1 MAGEAL
7 FVGWGNAVRGREA
20 KSLQVFQ
27 EAVEYYGGQQ
37 QQGNIDS
44 FEPVFLQPHGGD
56 LAGFFLVK
64 GDAEKI
70 DAMRRSDEFQRIHT
84 RANQIVEG
92 LGIVS
97 ALTGEALANAM
108 GMFQEAS
115 AELGG

>member
-20 KSLQVFQ
+20 NSLKVFQ
-27 EAVEYYGGQQ
+27 EAVEYYGKQQ
-37 QQGNIDS
+37 QEGNIDS
-44 FEPVFLQPHGGD
+44 FEPVFLLPHGGD

-64 GDAEKI
+64 GDAEKL
-70 DAMRRSDEFQRIHT
+70 DAMRRSDEFQRVHT
-84 RANQIVEG
+84 RANQIVDG

-115 AELGG
+115 AEFGG